1 MLLTITSAPRRG
13 EAWCVHDE
21 ETIQAWKQAF
31 GRRVRGLR
39 KARGIKQDTLAV
51 ALHYSSRTSISHI
64 ERGRE
69 DPPLTKILACAK
81 ELGVQPHELFLR
93 EPHEEAVAAV
103 ADQLPPLL
111 RHLLAIWQ
119 TLAEEDRGALMGYA
133 EVLQRGDAEL
143 RQSARAHLRVLRRAM
158 HEQGGADDS
167 SEADGAPA
175 S

>member
-1 MLLTITSAPRRG
+1 
-13 EAWCVHDE
+13 VHDE

-39 KARGIKQDTLAV
+39 KARGMKQDVLAE
-51 ALHYSSRTSISHI
+51 ALHDRSRTSISHI

-81 ELGVQPHELFLR
+81 QLGVQPHELFLR

-103 ADQLPPLL
+103 ADQLPPPL
-111 RHLLAIWQ
+111 RQLLAIWQ
-119 TLAEEDRGALMGYA
+119 ALAEEDRGPLMGYA
-133 EVLQRGDAEL
+133 EVLQHGDAEL

-158 HEQGGADDS
+158 RERGREEDS
-167 SEADGAPA
+167 SEVDSAPA

>member
-1 MLLTITSAPRRG
+1 
-13 EAWCVHDE
+13 VHDE
-21 ETIQAWKQAF
+21 ETIEAWKRAF

-39 KARGIKQDTLAV
+39 QARGMKQDALAD
-51 ALHYSSRTSISHI
+51 ALHYRSRTSVSHI

-103 ADQLPPLL
+103 ADQLPPPL
-111 RHLLAIWQ
+111 RQLLAIWQ
-119 TLAEEDRGALMGYA
+119 TLAQADLGMLMGYA
-133 EVLQRGDAEL
+133 EVLQHGDAEL
-143 RQSARAHLRVLRRAM
+143 RQSAHAHLRVLRRAM
-158 HEQGGADDS
+158 RKRGREDDS
-167 SEADGAPA
+167 SEVDSAPA

>member
-1 MLLTITSAPRRG
+1 
-13 EAWCVHDE
+13 VHDE

-51 ALHYSSRTSISHI
+51 ALHYRSRTSISHI

-69 DPPLTKILACAK
+69 DPPLTTILACAK

-111 RHLLAIWQ
+111 RQLLAIWE
-119 TLAEEDRGALMGYA
+119 TLAEEDRRTLMGYA
-133 EVLQRGDAEL
+133 EVLQHGDAEL
-143 RQSARAHLRVLRRAM
+143 RQSAHAHWRVLRRAM
-158 HEQGGADDS
+158 RLRGREADS
-167 SEADGAPA
+167 SGADGAPA